1 MDDGTNIPT
10 LLDCAFDS
18 CFTTTEDGTIVGLN
32 TAAEMVF
39 SRAREQAIGRPLSDL
54 IDPVVSPAELNR
66 HRVELSGIRG
76 DGSRVPIEV
85 SVCRIEMDG
94 VVRYAAWMRDLSE
107 RYDAAEALRS
117 AEARLRQAHK
127 MEAVGRLAGGV
138 AHDFNNVLTA
148 IFGYADL
155 LLDGLGADDPKRP
168 DVEEIKRAASRAAA
182 LTRQLLA
189 FSRKQVLQPKRV
201 NLNEIVDNVKALLAK
216 LVGCEIELRV
226 ECDPSVGD
234 VKADPGQL
242 EQVLMNLATN
252 SRDALPKGGRITI
265 ATVNQDIGPAEAAML
280 PGLAPGRFVRLTVS
294 DTGHGIPDAVR
305 AQIFEPFFTTKEQG
319 KGTGLGLATVYGIVK
334 QSGGWIYLNEAPG
347 AGASFSIYLPRL
359 DATSSL

>member
-138 AHDFNNVLTA
+138 AHDFNNLLT
-148 IFGYADL
+148 IIRGHADML
-155 LLDGLGADDPKRP
+155 TDRVTADEGSKRNI
-168 DVEEIKRAASRAAA
+168 EQIQKATGRAVSM
-182 LTRQLLA
+182 TRQLLA
-189 FSRKQVLQPKRV
+189 FSRMQVLQPRILD
-201 NLNEIVDNVKALLAK
+201 LNSVVVEMGKMLPRLIGEHIEYSFEPDPELAN
-216 LVGCEIELRV
+216 I
-226 ECDPSVGD
+226 
-234 VKADPGQL
+234 KADPSQV
-242 EQVLMNLATN
+242 EQV
-252 SRDALPKGGRITI
+252 
-265 ATVNQDIGPAEAAML
+265 
-280 PGLAPGRFVRLTVS
+280 
-294 DTGHGIPDAVR
+294 
-305 AQIFEPFFTTKEQG
+305 
-319 KGTGLGLATVYGIVK
+319 
-334 QSGGWIYLNEAPG
+334 
-347 AGASFSIYLPRL
+347 
-359 DATSSL
+359 